1 MSGSADL
8 YRKLKSKS
16 FQADTE
22 SDGIGGL
29 SDNYMTPGGTHEC
42 HPDFVATPIGK
53 DPYGFLICRRKKDPR
68 PSPLG
73 EVTYSKYSPILS
85 DVSHTT
91 NQTYDLFTGNP
102 NQEPRR
108 TRLGGQ
114 PLALQDRRLP
124 HQAHLQGSDY
134 YRDPV
139 LYRGTGI
146 ERLEKPIGTLGYR
159 ENKYYFSRPPPVY
172 DVTFAVQPYELWKR
186 EQTLRGNLSQS
197 VIENT
202 ESKKAFKS
210 FSGVF

>member
-8 YRKLKSKS
+8 YRKLKSGS
-16 FQADTE
+16 FRADTE

-53 DPYGFLICRRKKDPR
+53 DPYGFLICRRKKDLHSAPQ
-68 PSPLG
+68 

-91 NQTYDLFTGNP
+91 NQTYDLFSNDP

-114 PLALQDRRLP
+114 PLALRDRRLP
-124 HQAHLQGSDY
+124 NQAHLQGSDY

-146 ERLEKPIGTLGYR
+146 ERLEKPIGALGYR
-159 ENKYYFSRPPPVY
+159 ENKYYFSRPPPAY

-186 EQTLRGNLSQS
+186 EQSLRGNLSQDI
-197 VIENT
+197 IEKAGG
-202 ESKKAFKS
+202 EKAFKS
-210 FSGVF
+210 FSSVF